1 MIVVGLLLIIIL
13 LLFINEGLTVAEMF
27 YTFLEILFFMALIV
41 LPLVYFYVIL
51 K

>member
-13 LLFINEGLTVAEMF
+13 LLFINEGLTVTEMF
-27 YTFLEILFFMALIV
+27 YTFLEILFLIALVTI
-41 LPLVYFYVIL
+41 PLIYFYIIS